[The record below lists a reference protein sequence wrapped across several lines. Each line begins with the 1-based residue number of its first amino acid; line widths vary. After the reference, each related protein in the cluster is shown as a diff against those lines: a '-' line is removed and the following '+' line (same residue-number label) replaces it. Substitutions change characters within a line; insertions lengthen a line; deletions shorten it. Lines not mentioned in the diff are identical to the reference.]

1 VIELDALVRAQAGIF
16 ALETVRI
23 TGVVIAAPLA
33 WQPAPLRV
41 KSGLV
46 LLLAFAAHAE
56 GTSALA
62 DHSVEHLA
70 FSVGSEFMLGLGIG
84 FVVRLFVAIAEMAAD
99 HIAPMMGIGA
109 AQLFDPQTKS
119 MQNVLSTV
127 LRNFAVLLALIA
139 GLHRIVL
146 AGVLASFR
154 AVPVGTLTN
163 PALET
168 PVILAMTA
176 EAMAT
181 GVRIA
186 FPFIAVLFM
195 AQVAL
200 AFISR
205 AAPAMQI
212 FSIGFAVTLAVGA
225 LLLVL
230 VLPDMGYEL
239 LAEVARSGGEIE
251 TLLTS
256 VQAHAVP

>member
-1 VIELDALVRAQAGIF
+1 MIDLDSLVRAQAGTF

-23 TGVVIAAPLA
+23 SGVVIAAPLA
-33 WQPAPLRV
+33 WQSAPLRV
-41 KSGLV
+41 RSALV

-56 GTSALA
+56 GAGGLGE
-62 DHSVEHLA
+62 HSIEQMA

-84 FVVRLFVAIAEMAAD
+84 FVVRLFVAVAEMAAD

-127 LRNFAVLLALIA
+127 LRNFAVLLGLIA
-139 GLHRIVL
+139 GIHRVVL

-154 AVPVGTLTN
+154 AVPVGSLTN

-168 PVILAMTA
+168 PVVLAMTS
-176 EAMAT
+176 EALAT

-186 FPFIAVLFM
+186 IPFIAVLFM
-195 AQVAL
+195 AQIAL

-205 AAPAMQI
+205 AAPAMQ
-212 FSIGFAVTLAVGA
+212 
-225 LLLVL
+225 
-230 VLPDMGYEL
+230 
-239 LAEVARSGGEIE
+239 
-251 TLLTS
+251 
-256 VQAHAVP
+256 

>member
-1 VIELDALVRAQAGIF
+1 MIDLDSLLRAEAGTF

-23 TGVVIAAPLA
+23 AGVVIAAPLA
-33 WQPAPLRV
+33 WQSAPLRLR
-41 KSGLV
+41 GALV

-56 GTSALA
+56 GAGGLR
-62 DHSVEHLA
+62 DHSIEQMA

-84 FVVRLFVAIAEMAAD
+84 FVVRLFVAVAEMAAD

-119 MQNVLSTV
+119 MQNVLSTL
-127 LRNFAVLLALIA
+127 LRNFAILLGLIA
-139 GLHRIVL
+139 GIHRVL
-146 AGVLASFR
+146 LSGVLASFR

-168 PVILAMTA
+168 PVILAMTS
-176 EAMAT
+176 EALVT

-186 FPFIAVLFM
+186 IPFIAVLFM
-195 AQVAL
+195 AQIAL

-212 FSIGFAVTLAVGA
+212 FSIGFAVTMATGA
-225 LLLVL
+225 LVMVL
-230 VLPDMGYEL
+230 VLPDLGYEL
-239 LAEVARSGGEIE
+239 LGEVSRSGGKIE
-251 TLLTS
+251 TLLTA
-256 VQAHAVP
+256 VQAR

>member
-1 VIELDALVRAQAGIF
+1 MIELDALIREQAGTF

-23 TGVVIAAPLA
+23 AGVVIAAPLA

-56 GTSALA
+56 GAAGLGQS
-62 DHSVEHLA
+62 SIERLA

-84 FVVRLFVAIAEMAAD
+84 FVVRLFVAVAEMAAD

-119 MQNVLSTV
+119 MQNVLSSV
-127 LRNFAVLLALIA
+127 FRNFAVLLALIA
-139 GLHRIVL
+139 GLHRVVL

-154 AVPVGTLTN
+154 AVPVGSMTN
-163 PALET
+163 PALQT

-176 EAMAT
+176 DAMAT

-186 FPFIAVLFM
+186 VPFIAILFM
-195 AQVAL
+195 TQIAL

-212 FSIGFAVTLAVGA
+212 FSVGFAVTMATGA
-225 LLLVL
+225 LVMVL
-230 VLPDMGYEL
+230 VLPDLGYEL
-239 LAEVARSGGEIE
+239 LGEVARSGGKIE
-251 TLLTS
+251 TLLTA
-256 VQAHAVP
+256 VQGR